1 MNPQAS
7 VHGNTIMAPPSLA
20 HLAPP
25 NWEQQ
30 ILEFQ
35 ERLDWLEGELG
46 LAHSETIVAQRNEA
60 ALRDNVRSL
69 QNDLNINAASKRAPS
84 LSAPSPSNQYDS
96 SSEEVI
102 LGQNKIVVL

>member
-1 MNPQAS
+1 MNPQA
-7 VHGNTIMAPPSLA
+7 PSLA

-30 ILEFQ
+30 ILELQ
-35 ERLDWLEGELG
+35 DRLEYLEGELG
-46 LAHSETIVAQRNEA
+46 LAHSETIVAQKNEA

-69 QNDLNINAASKRAPS
+69 QNDLNIHGDSQKAPS
-84 LSAPSPSNQYDS
+84 LSAPSPSNQSGS

-102 LGQNKIVVL
+102 F